1 MVLIIVVN
9 KFQLYIIIEQNKLFL
24 CREPV
29 TPGMYMR
36 WSFIAEC
43 KKNSVHDLV
52 KRDYVIF
59 VHASS

>member
-29 TPGMYMR
+29 TQGMYMR
-36 WSFIAEC
+36 QSFIAEC
-43 KKNSVHDLV
+43 KKYSVHDLA